1 MRERGVGVSHLL
13 LYYRELEAATT
24 LTSSQTESME
34 TLNQQLRQKVSH
46 AEILEQNL
54 IFLMQRLV
62 N

>member
-1 MRERGVGVSHLL
+1 MSHLL
-13 LYYRELEAATT
+13 LYYRELEAATA

-34 TLNQQLRQKVSH
+34 TLNQQLRLKVSH

-54 IFLMQRLV
+54 IFLMQRLI